1 MKLLGNRENAVFLAK
16 MSLTPHF
23 LFYHYHYL
31 AAPDHRL
38 LHPVEELEE
47 AFLAPQ
53 NEPGRMSLTDED
65 ATLAQTERTIA
76 RLHHGTRKGIKFFQT
91 PELMTLALHAAKLA
105 GFGERKRGR
114 RIIPYRF
121 EEKHLAGEAFA
132 FSHHDVIFTRL
143 QTATL
148 ALHRITNVLMTYNDT
163 LAINYFLTKAT
174 NNGAMISTKT
184 I

>member
-1 MKLLGNRENAVFLAK
+1 MKLLGSRENAVFLAK

-23 LFYHYHYL
+23 LHHFHHYL

-38 LHPVEELEE
+38 LHAVEELEE

-53 NEPGRMSLTDED
+53 YEAGSMGLADED
-65 ATLAQTERTIA
+65 ATLAKTERTIA
-76 RLHHGTRKGIKFFQT
+76 RLHHGTRKGMKLFQT
-91 PELMTLALHAAKLA
+91 PEHMNLALHAAKLA
-105 GFGERKRGR
+105 GFGERKRG

-148 ALHRITNVLMTYNDT
+148 ALHRITNVLMACNDT

>member
-47 AFLAPQ
+47 AFLTLE
-53 NEPGRMSLTDED
+53 NEPGSMGLTDED
-65 ATLAQTERTIA
+65 TALAKPERTIA
-76 RLHHGTRKGIKFFQT
+76 RLHHGTRKGIKLFLAS
-91 PELMTLALHAAKLA
+91 ELMTLALHAAKLA

-114 RIIPYRF
+114 
-121 EEKHLAGEAFA
+121 
-132 FSHHDVIFTRL
+132 
-143 QTATL
+143 
-148 ALHRITNVLMTYNDT
+148 
-163 LAINYFLTKAT
+163 
-174 NNGAMISTKT
+174 
-184 I
+184 

>member
-31 AAPDHRL
+31 AAPDHRP

-47 AFLAPQ
+47 AFLTLE
-53 NEPGRMSLTDED
+53 NEPGSMGLTDED
-65 ATLAQTERTIA
+65 TALAKPERTIA
-76 RLHHGTRKGIKFFQT
+76 RLHHGTRKGIKPFQT

-114 RIIPYRF
+114 
-121 EEKHLAGEAFA
+121 
-132 FSHHDVIFTRL
+132 
-143 QTATL
+143 
-148 ALHRITNVLMTYNDT
+148 
-163 LAINYFLTKAT
+163 
-174 NNGAMISTKT
+174 
-184 I
+184 

>member
-16 MSLTPHF
+16 MSLTPPHF

-47 AFLAPQ
+47 AFLTLE
-53 NEPGRMSLTDED
+53 NEPGSMGLTDED
-65 ATLAQTERTIA
+65 TALAKPERTIA

-114 RIIPYRF
+114 
-121 EEKHLAGEAFA
+121 
-132 FSHHDVIFTRL
+132 
-143 QTATL
+143 
-148 ALHRITNVLMTYNDT
+148 
-163 LAINYFLTKAT
+163 
-174 NNGAMISTKT
+174 
-184 I
+184 

>member
-47 AFLAPQ
+47 AFLTLE
-53 NEPGRMSLTDED
+53 NEPGSMGLTDED
-65 ATLAQTERTIA
+65 TALAKPERTIA
-76 RLHHGTRKGIKFFQT
+76 RPHPGTRKGIKPFQT
-91 PELMTLALHAAKLA
+91 PELMTLALHAATLA

-114 RIIPYRF
+114 
-121 EEKHLAGEAFA
+121 
-132 FSHHDVIFTRL
+132 
-143 QTATL
+143 
-148 ALHRITNVLMTYNDT
+148 
-163 LAINYFLTKAT
+163 
-174 NNGAMISTKT
+174 
-184 I
+184 

>member
-1 MKLLGNRENAVFLAK
+1 MQFFLPRCPFFP
-16 MSLTPHF
+16 PHF

-47 AFLAPQ
+47 AFLTLEYEA
-53 NEPGRMSLTDED
+53 GSMSLSDED

-114 RIIPYRF
+114 
-121 EEKHLAGEAFA
+121 
-132 FSHHDVIFTRL
+132 
-143 QTATL
+143 
-148 ALHRITNVLMTYNDT
+148 
-163 LAINYFLTKAT
+163 
-174 NNGAMISTKT
+174 
-184 I
+184 

>member
-38 LHPVEELEE
+38 LHAVEELEE
-47 AFLAPQ
+47 AFLAL
-53 NEPGRMSLTDED
+53 EYEDGSVSLADED
-65 ATLAQTERTIA
+65 ATRAQTERTIA
-76 RLHHGTRKGIKFFQT
+76 RLHHGTRKGIKLFQT

-114 RIIPYRF
+114 
-121 EEKHLAGEAFA
+121 
-132 FSHHDVIFTRL
+132 
-143 QTATL
+143 
-148 ALHRITNVLMTYNDT
+148 
-163 LAINYFLTKAT
+163 
-174 NNGAMISTKT
+174 
-184 I
+184 

>member
-38 LHPVEELEE
+38 LHAVEKLEE
-47 AFLAPQ
+47 EFLAPQ
-53 NEPGRMSLTDED
+53 NEAGSMGLADED
-65 ATLAQTERTIA
+65 TALAKPERTIA
-76 RLHHGTRKGIKFFQT
+76 RLKHGARKGIKLFQT

-114 RIIPYRF
+114 RRRIIPYRF

-132 FSHHDVIFTRL
+132 FCHHDVIFTRL

-148 ALHRITNVLMTYNDT
+148 ALHRITNVLMAYNDT

-174 NNGAMISTKT
+174 NNGAMIST
-184 I
+184 

>member
-1 MKLLGNRENAVFLAK
+1 MKLLGSLENTVFLAK

-38 LHPVEELEE
+38 LHAVKELEE
-47 AFLAPQ
+47 EFLAPQ
-53 NEPGRMSLTDED
+53 NKAGRMGLADED
-65 ATLAQTERTIA
+65 AALAQTERTIA

-114 RIIPYRF
+114 
-121 EEKHLAGEAFA
+121 
-132 FSHHDVIFTRL
+132 
-143 QTATL
+143 
-148 ALHRITNVLMTYNDT
+148 
-163 LAINYFLTKAT
+163 
-174 NNGAMISTKT
+174 
-184 I
+184 

>member
-1 MKLLGNRENAVFLAK
+1 MKLLGSRENAIFLAK

-23 LFYHYHYL
+23 LFYHHHYL

-53 NEPGRMSLTDED
+53 NEAGSMGVADED
-65 ATLAQTERTIA
+65 TALAKPERTIA
-76 RLHHGTRKGIKFFQT
+76 RLHHGTRKGIKLFQT

-114 RIIPYRF
+114 
-121 EEKHLAGEAFA
+121 
-132 FSHHDVIFTRL
+132 
-143 QTATL
+143 
-148 ALHRITNVLMTYNDT
+148 
-163 LAINYFLTKAT
+163 
-174 NNGAMISTKT
+174 
-184 I
+184 

>member
-38 LHPVEELEE
+38 LHAVEELEE
-47 AFLAPQ
+47 AFLTLEY
-53 NEPGRMSLTDED
+53 EPGSMSLADED

-114 RIIPYRF
+114 
-121 EEKHLAGEAFA
+121 
-132 FSHHDVIFTRL
+132 
-143 QTATL
+143 
-148 ALHRITNVLMTYNDT
+148 
-163 LAINYFLTKAT
+163 
-174 NNGAMISTKT
+174 
-184 I
+184 

>member
-1 MKLLGNRENAVFLAK
+1 MQFFLPRYP
-16 MSLTPHF
+16 LPHF
-23 LFYHYHYL
+23 LHHFHHYL

-38 LHPVEELEE
+38 LHAVEELEE
-47 AFLAPQ
+47 AFLTLEY
-53 NEPGRMSLTDED
+53 EPGSMSLTDED

-76 RLHHGTRKGIKFFQT
+76 RLHHGTRKGIKLFQT

-105 GFGERKRGR
+105 GFGERQRGRGR

-132 FSHHDVIFTRL
+132 FSHHDAIFTRL

-148 ALHRITNVLMTYNDT
+148 ALHRITNVLMAYNDT
-163 LAINYFLTKAT
+163 LTINYFLTKAT
-174 NNGAMISTKT
+174 NNGAMISTNT

>member
-23 LFYHYHYL
+23 LFYHYHNL

-47 AFLAPQ
+47 AFLTLEYEA
-53 NEPGRMSLTDED
+53 GSMSLADED

-114 RIIPYRF
+114 
-121 EEKHLAGEAFA
+121 
-132 FSHHDVIFTRL
+132 
-143 QTATL
+143 
-148 ALHRITNVLMTYNDT
+148 
-163 LAINYFLTKAT
+163 
-174 NNGAMISTKT
+174 
-184 I
+184 